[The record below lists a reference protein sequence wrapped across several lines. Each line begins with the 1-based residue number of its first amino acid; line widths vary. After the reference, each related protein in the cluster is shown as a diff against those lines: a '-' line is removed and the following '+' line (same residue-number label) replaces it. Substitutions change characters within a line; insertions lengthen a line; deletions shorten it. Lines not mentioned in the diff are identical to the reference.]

1 MKKTYKEYLEANNII
16 SEEEFLEAME
26 WLPDVD
32 IDLNKVDWCDYMVTI
47 EDLCHDIINEILTK
61 WDYAFVDE
69 VDWNS
74 KSLVIGDIKCI
85 EDLKEIK
92 ELFSKWDITNYDDLE
107 EQLLEKQKE
116 NQERIIQSKKDSL
129 LNKLGSL
136 IDIDEIQSL
145 VNKYDNKK

>member
-1 MKKTYKEYLEANNII
+1 MKKTYKEYLEANDII

-32 IDLNKVDWCDYMVTI
+32 IDLNKVDWRDYNMITI
-47 EDLCHDIINEILTK
+47 TDFCHGIINEILTK
-61 WDYAFVDE
+61 WDYAYVEE

-74 KSLVIGDIKCI
+74 KSLVIGDIRYI

-92 ELFSKWDITNYDDLE
+92 ELFSKWDIVNYDSIE
-107 EQLLEKQKE
+107 EQLLEEQKE
-116 NQERIIQSKKDSL
+116 DQEIIIQSKKDSL
-129 LNKLGSL
+129 LKKLGSL

-145 VNKYDNKK
+145 VNKYDN